1 MKRSRGGLTTIFA
14 FVLATVAALVA
25 YNFAVG
31 GTDEP
36 AQPLA
41 AVAVTTEVPT
51 ASVVVLTK
59 DLAAATVLTK
69 DMVTV
74 RQMPLDA
81 VSSKALSNTEQAVGK
96 TTTVPLAR
104 GEQLLQTRLSEET
117 AGASTFAYEVPEGYR
132 AISVVFDEVQG
143 VGGLVQPGDHVDVIA
158 YWQFK
163 VTVKGDGTTGLSS
176 NSGQDAEDNSTADDG
191 SQPDSTATDQREQ
204 NPQGIDNIEQDKD
217 LKYDQS
223 ISAYIV
229 QNVQVLAVAQALS
242 PDQAGMT
249 DNLNLPS
256 QETPDANA
264 EQEDPNL
271 PKVRPGAKSVTLAVT
286 PEQAQRLLMA
296 AQSVTDKQQERDA
309 ALRLVVRA
317 PGDNLVTELSPIQVG
332 TLPEEY
338 RQPFEALAVGE
349 VYQSSLANDLVITD
363 ATFEKKVLNQ
373 GETLTF
379 TATVKNISNE
389 TITSSENAPPE
400 YTYTQGIAYDTL
412 GFFPDENTYRI
423 GLNVSGAFPTEF
435 PYRWSLGR
443 DLEPGETTR
452 ISGSVQLTEPV
463 PDATYWLGV
472 IQEPNVVTQDGVGV
486 THVLVNAASEISVDT
501 RFASILSQPDAASTV
516 VKIVADGTTLSV
528 MEARGPWFRVRLGN
542 EDGWIAADA
551 ITVEPAPEIS
561 LDAELTANDEETL
574 IERGRQL
581 IPWTR
586 EESK

>member
-1 MKRSRGGLTTIFA
+1 MKRSRGGLTTILA
-14 FVLATVAALVA
+14 FVLATAAALVA
-25 YNFAVG
+25 YSLAVSG
-31 GTDEP
+31 ADEP

-41 AVAVTTEVPT
+41 AVAVPTEVPT
-51 ASVVVLTK
+51 TSVVVLTK

-81 VSSKALSNTEQAVGK
+81 VSSKAVSKTDQAIGK

-104 GEQLLQTRLSEET
+104 GEQLLETRL
-117 AGASTFAYEVPEGYR
+117 AGENASALTFAEEVPVGYR

-143 VGGLVQPGDHVDVIA
+143 VGGMVQPGDHVDVIA
-158 YWQFK
+158 FWTFEID
-163 VTVKGDGTTGLSS
+163 VK
-176 NSGQDAEDNSTADDG
+176 NDG
-191 SQPDSTATDQREQ
+191 SNDDSVAAAGEPNSDDASSTTDEQATD
-204 NPQGIDNIEQDKD
+204 DSSSDSKKD
-217 LKYDQS
+217 SFDQS

-229 QNVQVLAVAQALS
+229 QNVEVLAVAQALS
-242 PDQAGMT
+242 PEQVGLQDQ
-249 DNLNLPS
+249 LNLPS
-256 QETPDANA
+256 KETPEAGSDR
-264 EQEDPNL
+264 EDPNL
-271 PKVRPGAKSVTLAVT
+271 PKARPGAKSVTLALT
-286 PEQAQRLLMA
+286 PEQAQRMLLA
-296 AQSVTDKQQERDA
+296 AQSVTDKSSGSDA

-317 PGDNLVTELSPIQVG
+317 PGDNLIVDLPPVQLG

-338 RQPFEALAVGE
+338 RDLSAEFLLGD

-363 ATFEKKVLNQ
+363 ASFEKKVLNQ
-373 GETLTF
+373 GETLYF
-379 TATVKNISNE
+379 TATVKNISNQ
-389 TITSSENAPPE
+389 TITSSDKAPPE

-412 GFFPDENTYRI
+412 GFFPAENTYRI

-452 ISGSVQLTEPV
+452 ISGSVQLTEAV

-486 THVLVNAASEISVDT
+486 THVLVNAASEVSVDQS
-501 RFASILSQPDAASTV
+501 FASILTQPDAGSAVIDV
-516 VKIVADGTTLSV
+516 VAKGTTLSV
-528 MEARGPWFRVRLGN
+528 MEARGPWFRVRLGD
-542 EDGWIAADA
+542 EDGWIAAGA
-551 ITVEPAPEIS
+551 ITVEPAPEIT
-561 LDAELTANDEETL
+561 LDGELTLDDEETL
-574 IERGRQL
+574 LERGRQL